1 MRRWFPQPSPGR
13 IIGLIVIVAAL
24 ALAALLGVRLVG
36 ALARPPEQ
44 WQVDLELFG
53 QLVALLALLALAG
66 LLVYR
71 VVGSWTLAY
80 ELDRNGLYILW
91 AGNRA
96 TIPLGQIERVD
107 VGAPDARL
115 PLSPLRGVGYYRGRG
130 RTADGRTLH
139 LFATRSLARSL
150 VLHTATDAYAI
161 SPADPDAFVQ
171 DLEQRRNLGAVKP
184 LAAALEPGRI
194 FFYAFWNDA
203 LVRRALVVALALNL
217 LLLGFLASRYPG
229 LGSTVQMRFNAAGDL
244 AELRP
249 RHQVLFLPL
258 AAFVV
263 SLLNTGVGLTIY
275 AREQAGARM
284 LQLGSVLVQV
294 LFAIAVLSILA
305 R

>member
-1 MRRWFPQPSPGR
+1 MRRWLPQPSPGR
-13 IIGLIVIVAAL
+13 LICLLVIVAAL
-24 ALAALLGVRLVG
+24 VLAALLGLRLVA
-36 ALARPPEQ
+36 ALARPPAQ
-44 WQVDLELFG
+44 WPVDLALYG

-66 LLVYR
+66 VLVYR
-71 VVGSWTLAY
+71 LIGAWTLAY

-107 VGAPDARL
+107 VGALGARL
-115 PLSPLRGVGYYRGRG
+115 SPSPLRGLGYYRGRG

-139 LFATRSLARSL
+139 LFATRSLARCL
-150 VLHTATDAYAI
+150 VLHTASDAYAI
-161 SPADPDAFVQ
+161 SPADADAFVQ
-171 DLEQRRNLGAVKP
+171 DLEQRRNLGSVKP
-184 LAAALEPGRI
+184 LAQALEPGRA

-203 LVRRALVVALALNL
+203 LVRRALLVALALNL
-217 LLLGFLASRYPG
+217 LLLGFLAARYPG
-229 LGSTVQMRFNAAGDL
+229 LGSTVQMRFNAAGEV

-263 SLLNTGVGLTIY
+263 SLLNTGLGLTIY

-284 LQLGSVLVQV
+284 LQFGSVLVQV